1 LFLASIKNLSTLIV
15 SRAPFSPEDLA
26 RLHETCR
33 ELGFMVLAS
42 PSTPPASDVLRGIMQ
57 APDLA
62 ALAALPAL
70 YHIDVSPPTD
80 ARPFFF
86 NQLRLTDPLAM
97 LEASRAPAGV
107 LSGNL
112 AATLTLAIIVVLS
125 AILVVLTIVV
135 PALPSARLL
144 PARTIAGGTAYF
156 LLIGVGFMLVEIG
169 VIERL
174 SIFLGHPVYGLAVG
188 LFGII
193 VATGAGSLVSD
204 RLPLAT
210 PARALAWS
218 YLALL
223 PLWLPA
229 VTQAFE
235 AQGIAVRA
243 AVALAAIAPA
253 GLLMGFGFPTGMR
266 LVAAID
272 PRPTPWFWAIN
283 GAAGV
288 LAAGLAV
295 AVSIAL
301 SIDACIWLGAACYL
315 PLGAAATALMS
326 ARAPAVADRPVY
338 A

>member
-1 LFLASIKNLSTLIV
+1 
-15 SRAPFSPEDLA
+15 
-26 RLHETCR
+26 
-33 ELGFMVLAS
+33 
-42 PSTPPASDVLRGIMQ
+42 
-57 APDLA
+57 
-62 ALAALPAL
+62 
-70 YHIDVSPPTD
+70 
-80 ARPFFF
+80 
-86 NQLRLTDPLAM
+86 
-97 LEASRAPAGV
+97 
-107 LSGNL
+107 
-112 AATLTLAIIVVLS
+112 
-125 AILVVLTIVV
+125 
-135 PALPSARLL
+135 
-144 PARTIAGGTAYF
+144 
-156 LLIGVGFMLVEIG
+156 MLVEIG

-193 VATGAGSLVSD
+193 VTTGAGSLLSD

-218 YLALL
+218 TLTVAYLALL

-235 AQGIAVRA
+235 AQGIALRA
-243 AVALAAIAPA
+243 ALALAMIAPA

-266 LVAAID
+266 LVTAID

-301 SIDACIWLGAACYL
+301 SIDACIWLGAVCYL
-315 PLGAAATALMS
+315 PLGAAATALMNT
-326 ARAPAVADRPVY
+326 RAPSAAADRPAY